1 MKNKKARAGII
12 AGVVVVALLA
22 LGFSATTI
30 VPAGHSGVVV
40 TMGRVQKTAL
50 DEGLHFKLP
59 FVQQIILM
67 NNKIQKTEVASNSV
81 SKDLQTVSSSV
92 AINFHITKDA
102 ASDIYQNIGEQYADT
117 VLQPAIQESV
127 RQ

>member
-22 LGFSATTI
+22 LGISATTV

-59 FVQQIILM
+59 FVQQDR
-67 NNKIQKTEVASNSV
+67 KSV
-81 SKDLQTVSSSV
+81 V
-92 AINFHITKDA
+92 
-102 ASDIYQNIGEQYADT
+102 
-117 VLQPAIQESV
+117 
-127 RQ
+127 